1 MTNLTRRQSLGLLA
15 GATIPPTAVVAV
27 AAVTTS
33 AEERFAYHL
42 AEFQKAAQELDPM
55 IENWGIVQP
64 RDYGTR
70 GIQIVSHRRTG
81 EYLGDGIYEYAEP
94 SVTGVVSE
102 YEVRLRPD
110 LLDGE
115 RAFDV
120 TNPMERR
127 VLTETRLRTFIGRKI
142 GGLEL

>member
-1 MTNLTRRQSLGLLA
+1 MTSLTRRQSLGLLA
-15 GATIPPTAVVAV
+15 GATIPPTAAVAV

-33 AEERFAYHL
+33 AEERLAYHL
-42 AEFQKAAQELDPM
+42 AEFQKAAQELDPA
-55 IENWGIVQP
+55 IDTWGIVRP
-64 RDYGTR
+64 DGDGSRR
-70 GIQIVSHRRTG
+70 GIKIVSYRRTG

-94 SVTGVVSE
+94 SLTGVVSS

-110 LLDGE
+110 LFDGE

-120 TNPMERR
+120 ANAMERR

-142 GGLEL
+142 GGL

>member
-1 MTNLTRRQSLGLLA
+1 MNVSRRQSLGLLA

-42 AEFQKAAQELDPM
+42 AEFQKAAEELDPN
-55 IENWGIVQP
+55 IRRWNLVYPEDGE
-64 RDYGTR
+64 TR
-70 GIQIVSHRRTG
+70 GISIVSRRWTG

-94 SVTGVVSE
+94 SVTGVRCK

-110 LLDGE
+110 LFDGE

-120 TNPMERR
+120 GNTMERR
-127 VLTETRLRTFIGRKI
+127 VLTETALRTFVGRKI
-142 GGLEL
+142 GGL